1 MDVDIEER
9 SLVCPKCR
17 QPIEG
22 DEPYVCCAGATLQ
35 WRCADCGKVSEG
47 FAFPYGMCPLCS
59 GKLEMLDA
67 REIEDAGALDAIRTA
82 FEIELGGRAFYG
94 RAALQA
100 EEPVLRDLFGRLAEM
115 EEEHLDTLSSR
126 YHAEVPEASE
136 GFQVDRAA
144 IYAGLENR
152 PEDPANLIRIAIGF
166 EERAVRFF
174 GERGEQAPEGSVERQ
189 LYKELAA
196 EEREHVALLK
206 TEYDRWKMGKPGLL

>member
-22 DEPYVCCAGATLQ
+22 EEPYVCCAGATLQ

-59 GKLEMLDA
+59 GKLEMLDT
-67 REIEDAGALDAIRTA
+67 REIEDADALDAIRTA

-115 EEEHLDTLSSR
+115 EEEHLNTLSRR

-196 EEREHVALLK
+196 EEREHVALLT
-206 TEYDRWKMGKPGLL
+206 TEYDRWKIGKPGLL

>member
-1 MDVDIEER
+1 MDVDIER

-22 DEPYVCCAGATLQ
+22 EEPYVCCAGATLQ

-59 GKLEMLDA
+59 GKLEMLDPL
-67 REIEDAGALDAIRTA
+67 EIEEAGALEAIRTA
-82 FEIELGGRAFYG
+82 FEIELGGRAFYA

-100 EEPVLRDLFGRLAEM
+100 EEPMLRDLFGKLAEM
-115 EEEHLDTLSSR
+115 EGEHLDTLSRR
-126 YHAEVPEASE
+126 YHTQVPPASG
-136 GFQVDRAA
+136 GFRVDRAA

-152 PEDPANLIRIAIGF
+152 PEDPANLIRIAIAF
-166 EERAVRFF
+166 EERAARFF
-174 GERGEQAPEGSVERQ
+174 GDCGERAPEGSMERQ

-196 EEREHVALLK
+196 EERDHVALLT
-206 TEYDRWKMGKPGLL
+206 TEYDRCKVGKPGLL

>member
-1 MDVDIEER
+1 MDVDTER

-17 QPIEG
+17 RPIEG
-22 DEPYVCCAGATLQ
+22 EEQYVCCADATLQ

-59 GKLEMLDA
+59 GKLEMLDP

-100 EEPVLRDLFGRLAEM
+100 KEAMLRDLFGRLAGM
-115 EEEHLDTLSSR
+115 EGEHLDTLSRR

-136 GFQVDRAA
+136 GFQLDRAA

-152 PEDPANLIRIAIGF
+152 PEDPANLIRIAVGF

-174 GERGEQAPEGSVERQ
+174 SERGEQAPEGSVERQ
-189 LYKELAA
+189 LYRELAA
-196 EEREHVALLK
+196 EEREHVALL
-206 TEYDRWKMGKPGLL
+206 TTAYDRWKVGKPGLL

>member
-1 MDVDIEER
+1 MDVDIER

-22 DEPYVCCAGATLQ
+22 EEQYVCCAGATLQ
-35 WRCADCGKVSEG
+35 WRCVDCGKVSEG

-59 GKLEMLDA
+59 GKLEMLDP
-67 REIEDAGALDAIRTA
+67 REIVDADALDAIRMA
-82 FEIELGGRAFYG
+82 FEIELGGRAFYS
-94 RAALQA
+94 RAAVQA
-100 EEPVLRDLFGRLAEM
+100 KEPILRDLFGKLAEM
-115 EEEHLDTLSSR
+115 EGGHLDTLSRR
-126 YHAEVPEASE
+126 YHAELPQASE

-152 PEDPANLIRIAIGF
+152 PEDPANLIRIAIAF

-174 GERGEQAPEGSVERQ
+174 GERGEQAPEGSMERQ

-196 EEREHVALLK
+196 EERDHVALLT
-206 TEYDRWKMGKPGLL
+206 TEYERWKVGKPGLL